1 MSATANII
9 TDEIVYQAQELYRH
23 SSQYQIRERMH
34 FLLLKVKGYSHKMI
48 TDILDVTERST
59 FNWWHSFQQGNIE
72 ALANL
77 NYKGQPSRLD
87 AFAEQLVF
95 EFINKPVATLK
106 EARKRIQ
113 QITGLKRSLP
123 QVHQFL
129 LKYKLIRRK
138 VGQMPANADVKEQ
151 DNFKQ
156 NKLERLILLAQNFR
170 IRLLFFDAAHFVH
183 LPFLGYLYS
192 LKRMFIRSAAG
203 RRRFNVLGAVD
214 AITHQLTTITNESY
228 ITAETVCQLLQ
239 LLAKQYV
246 GEKIYVIL
254 DNARYQRCRL
264 VQETAQQ
271 LGIKLIF
278 LPPYSPNLNL
288 IERMWR
294 FVKNEVLYNEFYPTF
309 QKFKD
314 SISACLTKIKLR
326 QYENELQSLLNLQFQ
341 TYEP

>member
-1 MSATANII
+1 
-9 TDEIVYQAQELYRH
+9 
-23 SSQYQIRERMH
+23 MH
-34 FLLLKVKGYSHKMI
+34 FLQLKVKGYSHQMI
-48 TDILDVTERST
+48 ADILDVTERST
-59 FNWWHSFQQGNIE
+59 FNWWHTFQQGNLE

-95 EFINKPVATLK
+95 EFMNKPIATLK

-123 QVHQFL
+123 QVRQFL
-129 LKYKLIRRK
+129 LKHKLIRRK
-138 VGQMPANADVKEQ
+138 VGQMPANADLTEQ
-151 DNFKQ
+151 DNFKK
-156 NKLERLILLAQNFR
+156 NKLARLILLAQHCR
-170 IRLLFFDAAHFVH
+170 IRLFFFDAAHFVH

-203 RRRFNVLGAVD
+203 RRRFNVLGALD

-239 LLAKQYV
+239 LLAKQYS
-246 GEKIYVIL
+246 GQKIYVIL

-294 FVKNEVLYNEFYPTF
+294 FVKNEVLYNEFYPSF
-309 QKFKD
+309 PNFKE
-314 SISACLTKIKLR
+314 SISACLNKIKSR
-326 QYENELQSLLNLQFQ
+326 YYEQELQSLLNLQFQ